1 MSLPIADTAAPL
13 TLMTYNIHHGRGRD
27 GRVDLDR
34 ICAVIA
40 QARPD
45 VVALQE
51 VDSGLTRSGW
61 IDQGAAIAAELDM
74 THTAGHNWFL
84 EEGAYGNAVLSRWP
98 VTPLGNVDLSV
109 SGREPRG
116 CLLARVHAEGGDIVV
131 GSVHLGLGFRE
142 RRRQCA
148 TLLRRLESVS
158 PDTPI
163 MLMGDFNALP
173 FSAVCRRFRERFCD
187 AFRAAGNGP
196 AGTYGIGGVAFR
208 LDYIYVTERLRPF
221 GVRVLRTAATRMAS
235 DHLPVVAR
243 VERKRSAAS
252 EGPPPW
258 THSLP
263 TPTNVRQTD

>member
-1 MSLPIADTAAPL
+1 
-13 TLMTYNIHHGRGRD
+13 MTYNIHHGQGRD

-61 IDQGAAIAAELDM
+61 IDQGAAIASEFDM

-116 CLLARVHAEGGDIVV
+116 CLVTRVHADGGEIVV
-131 GSVHLGLGFRE
+131 GSVHLGLGLRE

-148 TLLRRLESVS
+148 TLLRRFESVS
-158 PDTPI
+158 PDAPI
-163 MLMGDFNALP
+163 ILMGDFNALP
-173 FSAVCRRFRERFCD
+173 LSAVCRRFRERFSD

-196 AGTYGIGGVAFR
+196 AGTYGIGSVAFR
-208 LDYIYVTERLRPF
+208 LDYIYVTDRLRPL
-221 GVRVLRTAATRMAS
+221 GVTVPRTAATRMAS
-235 DHLPVVAR
+235 DHFPVVAR
-243 VERKRSAAS
+243 VERIRSAAL
-252 EGPPPW
+252 EGPPPPD
-258 THSLP
+258 TL
-263 TPTNVRQTD
+263 VADACERLQTD

>member
-1 MSLPIADTAAPL
+1 VSLPIADPAAPL
-13 TLMTYNIHHGRGRD
+13 TFMTYNIHHGQGRD
-27 GRVDLDR
+27 GRVALDR

-61 IDQGAAIAAELDM
+61 IDQGAAIASELDM

-109 SGREPRG
+109 AGREPRG
-116 CLLARVHAEGGDIVV
+116 CLVTRVHADGGDIVV
-131 GSVHLGLGFRE
+131 GSVHLGLGLRE

-148 TLLRRLESVS
+148 TLLRRFESVFRDA
-158 PDTPI
+158 PTI
-163 MLMGDFNALP
+163 LMGDFNALP
-173 FSAVCRRFRERFCD
+173 LSAVCRRFRERFSD

-196 AGTYGIGGVAFR
+196 AGTYRIGSVTFR
-208 LDYIYVTERLRPF
+208 LDYIYVTDRLRPLEAT
-221 GVRVLRTAATRMAS
+221 VSRTAATRMAS

-243 VERKRSAAS
+243 VERKRSATS
-252 EGPPPW
+252 EGPPSR
-258 THSLP
+258 THTLP
-263 TPTNVRQTD
+263 TPTSVRRTD